1 MATQSDP
8 HLAEEQWRNDRERDR
23 RGRKEMRKQH
33 ELVMDELL
41 PKATGKEARFEKK
54 KIRAEKRRDR
64 EISPGKYVNEW
75 VWLVSIVI

>member
-1 MATQSDP
+1 MRLFIQGRSVAVEMNPDP
-8 HLAEEQWRNDRERDR
+8 HLAEERRKEEWERVR
-23 RGRKEMRKQH
+23 RGRKEMRKQQ

-64 EISPGKYVNEW
+64 EISPG
-75 VWLVSIVI
+75 